1 MVGWHHRLDRH
12 EFEQAPGAGDG
23 QGALVCC
30 SPWGNKESDTTEHNN
45 NNKNNIYKNIV
56 ILKIYPLGNGKVSFL
71 MVGACEVEFLG
82 LITFKTERRY
92 NLIDTETCG
101 HIKSND
107 IKLNILLL
115 LNGHSHSVSL
125 TEHLVFVN
133 QLDSVNQFDFH
144 CSALPCSFKFW
155 GE

>member
-1 MVGWHHRLDRH
+1 M
-12 EFEQAPGAGDG
+12 
-23 QGALVCC
+23 
-30 SPWGNKESDTTEHNN
+30 S
-45 NNKNNIYKNIV
+45 Y
-56 ILKIYPLGNGKVSFL
+56 L

-82 LITFKTERRY
+82 LITLKTERCY
-92 NLIDTETCG
+92 NLIDIETHG

-125 TEHLVFVN
+125 AEHLIFVN

-144 CSALPCSFKFW
+144 CFAFPCSFKFF